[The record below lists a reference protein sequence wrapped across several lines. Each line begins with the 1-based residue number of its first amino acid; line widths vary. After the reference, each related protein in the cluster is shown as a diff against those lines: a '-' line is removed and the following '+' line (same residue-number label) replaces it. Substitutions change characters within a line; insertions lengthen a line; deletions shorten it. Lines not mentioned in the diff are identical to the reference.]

1 MARDPGLAGSGTA
14 SSLGKGREEGH
25 IDMMV
30 IHTLE
35 NLQVGWEKTGRAMLC
50 RLIIQRGS
58 KKLQKAHE
66 RSCEFSSFEQLKI
79 TDHANL
85 LINLRNPIL
94 YIG

>member
-1 MARDPGLAGSGTA
+1 MVREPGLAGSGTA
-14 SSLGKGREEGH
+14 ASLGKGREEGH

-30 IHTLE
+30 IHRLE
-35 NLQVGWEKTGRAMLC
+35 TLQVGWETTGRAKLW

-58 KKLQKAHE
+58 KKLQKACG

-79 TDHANL
+79 TDHASL
-85 LINLRNPIL
+85 LINLRNPVL